1 MLFPILSGLANPY
14 SPSKKFF
21 ESYVTG
27 FPIHW
32 TNKAM
37 NASGTLGCS
46 LLFVFLMSF
55 DTFNSQQNRIG
66 LKDAFHIFSSLT
78 GAG

>member
-1 MLFPILSGLANPY
+1 MT
-14 SPSKKFF
+14 KTEKFLG
-21 ESYVTG
+21 SYVIS
-27 FPIHW
+27 FPVQW

-78 GAG
+78 GAGCITSYISVCI